1 MTSEVPA
8 RRPSRRE
15 FSALAASAPLAA
27 NFSIPGWAQNA
38 KATSDARA
46 GRAMMMAASVLLTG
60 SRPEVRNR
68 LSFDFDAPE
77 RHRWTYV
84 PGQRAGVTL
93 DDMEPDERK
102 LAMNLLAA
110 SLSRTGY
117 EKATG
122 VMKLAAVLKE
132 TRRFGRGQGAYAF
145 AVFGK
150 PAPENLWGWRVEGH
164 HLSLNFTNVGDRVIS
179 ATPHCVCADPMDVTL
194 GLYAGLA
201 PIERDDYLGRDLA
214 RNLDPAQL
222 ARAHRT
228 GDVPNDVRAGPRRA
242 EIAIEPGGVAFPEL
256 SNETQRHL
264 MLGIAETYISNLP
277 DDLAKVQMA
286 RLDGAA
292 RDELR
297 FEWAGGF
304 ERSDLHYYRLS
315 GPALSIEFSTRE
327 RVSHVHTLWREPGND
342 FGRAELAAAG
352 RKELPP
358 ESA

>member
-1 MTSEVPA
+1 MTSEFPS
-8 RRPSRRE
+8 RHPSRRE
-15 FSALAASAPLAA
+15 FAALAASATVVA
-27 NFSIPGWAQNA
+27 NLPIASQAQA
-38 KATSDARA
+38 SKEASEARA
-46 GRAMMMAASVLLTG
+46 GHAMRLAATSLLVG
-60 SRPEVRNR
+60 ARPEVRKR
-68 LSFDFDAPE
+68 LSFAFDAPE

-84 PGQRAGVTL
+84 PGERAGVTL

-117 EKATG
+117 EKATN

-132 TRRFGRGQGAYAF
+132 TRGFGRGQGAYAF
-145 AVFGK
+145 AIFGK
-150 PAPENLWGWRVEGH
+150 LEPDSLWGWRVEGH
-164 HLSLNFTNVGDRVIS
+164 HLSLNFTSFGDRVIS
-179 ATPHCVCADPMDVTL
+179 VTPHCVCADPMEVSV

-201 PIERDDYLGRDLA
+201 PIYREDYIGRDLA
-214 RNLDPAQL
+214 RNLDDAQL
-222 ARAHRT
+222 ARTRRA
-228 GDVPNDVRAGPRRA
+228 GDVPSDVRAGPRRA
-242 EIAIEPGGVAFPEL
+242 EIAVEGGGIAFSEL

-277 DDLAKVQMA
+277 DDLAKAQMA
-286 RLDGAA
+286 RLEGAA
-292 RDELR
+292 RDSLR

-304 ERSDLHYYRLS
+304 ETSDLHYYRLH

-342 FGRAELAAAG
+342 FGRAGLIAVG
-352 RKELPP
+352 QTDLPP